1 MCRRPCCRPC
11 RRLRR
16 KISSQKPERAKQTL
30 KYAIA
35 IPTGIGF
42 CAAVAVQFA
51 AEPVVSLFTSDLAV
65 IRAGG
70 QYFRGYVWDSCIGG
84 IQFSFSGYFCA
95 CGRSE
100 LSFLHNIIS
109 MVFVRIPGAFS
120 PPSSL
125 PTPFFPWALPQR
137 RALSCRRLSAL
148 SPLQLSPK
156 RRRPH
161 RQSPKEGGGM
171 RLFQIGE
178 MAKLFHLSVSSIRH
192 YEDLGLI
199 LPEKPTKTRGI
210 DITAPVSSRHLIP

>member
-1 MCRRPCCRPC
+1 MPFFGWEYPFAFRTVLYKFPLFIITIIANRRG
-11 RRLRR
+11 LTDAAAVGIVE
-16 KISSQKPERAKQTL
+16 KIIGFMFLVPSSHAVGRVGACGAKFRSQKPERAKQTL

-35 IPTGIGF
+35 ISTGIGF

-109 MVFVRIPGAFS
+109 IVFVRIPGAFLAS
-120 PPSSL
+120 
-125 PTPFFPWALPQR
+125 
-137 RALSCRRLSAL
+137 
-148 SPLQLSPK
+148 
-156 RRRPH
+156 
-161 RQSPKEGGGM
+161 
-171 RLFQIGE
+171 
-178 MAKLFHLSVSSIRH
+178 KLFADTLLPMGFASTAGSLVSTIVC
-192 YEDLGLI
+192 LI
-199 LPEKPTKTRGI
+199 AFAIITKNGADPTVRARKK
-210 DITAPVSSRHLIP
+210 AAA